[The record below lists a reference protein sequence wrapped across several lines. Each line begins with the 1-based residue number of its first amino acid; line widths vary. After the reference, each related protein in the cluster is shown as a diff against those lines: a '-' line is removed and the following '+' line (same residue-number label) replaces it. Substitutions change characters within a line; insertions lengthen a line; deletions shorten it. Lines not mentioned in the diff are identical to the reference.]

1 MGIRE
6 QLHDTLDEQGFP
18 TPTLLADAMSRL
30 DARQPTS
37 THRWQAIVTACL
49 AFAVVATFLVV
60 RAHRETPNPVGNAPA
75 SCPVTLPP
83 QPQFVPPAS
92 YPSTP
97 PGGESWYGTPALW
110 TSLAPNGTWRSLP
123 YTNGAYTQKV
133 FWWRDAYDWRSE
145 SGILQLS
152 VSGVRIDGPAKPL
165 IASTATS
172 ASGTDIGS
180 AMLVLIDIPAA
191 GCWEITGQYQGTTLS
206 FVVWVTT

>member
-6 QLHDTLDEQGFP
+6 QLHDALDEQGFP
-18 TPTLLADAMSRL
+18 RPTLLAEAMSRL
-30 DARQPTS
+30 DARQPAS
-37 THRWQAIVTACL
+37 KHKWQALIAACL
-49 AFAVVATFLVV
+49 AFAVVATFLVI

-110 TSLAPNGTWRSLP
+110 TTLAPNGIWSGLP
-123 YTNGAYTQKV
+123 HTNGVYIQKV
-133 FWWRDAYDWRSE
+133 LWWRDSDDWRTE
-145 SGILQLS
+145 AVPQLS
-152 VSGVRIDGPAKPL
+152 LSGVRTDGPAKPL
-165 IASTATS
+165 TASTVTS
-172 ASGTDIGS
+172 VSAADIGS
-180 AMLVLIDIPAA
+180 AMVVLIDIPAA
-191 GCWEITGQYQGTTLS
+191 GCWEITGQYKGTTLS